1 MNNSRVKANTETNP
15 LTVVS
20 LFAGI
25 GGIDQGF
32 RDAGFTIVAANEF
45 DESASKSYVANRP
58 VDESQESLIFG
69 DITDSR
75 IISGAKILS
84 LSNLKKGELS
94 VLAGGFPC
102 QPFSI
107 AGHKKGFD
115 DDRGNVFWDV
125 IRLARDLEPKVIF
138 LENVR
143 NLKSHD
149 SGNTFAT
156 IQAALEGKIS
166 KPGQPSMKLLKSKSY
181 RVETRILN
189 SVNFGIPQNR
199 ERIYIIAIR
208 KDIAGEISLPEEN
221 AKIAS
226 KLESLEKFIDFDSTV
241 IEEKYY
247 IDRFPF
253 SEVAKKSITEV
264 GSIYQW
270 RRQYVRKNQSGVCP
284 TLTAN
289 MGMGGH
295 NVPLILTR
303 TNRIRKLTPD
313 ECLKLMG
320 FREFKRPE
328 GMPDHAIY
336 KQAGN
341 SVVVPVIRHLASQ
354 INSMLRGSN

>member
-1 MNNSRVKANTETNP
+1 VPTSIRKSLEHP
-15 LTVVS
+15 RLTLVS

-32 RDAGFTIVAANEF
+32 RDAGFEVVAANEF
-45 DESASKSYVANRP
+45 DENAAKSYRANQP
-58 VDESQESLIFG
+58 DSEAKESLLVE
-69 DITDSR
+69 DITNAR
-75 IISGAKILS
+75 KVSGSKILAS
-84 LSNLKKGELS
+84 SKLEKGELS

-107 AGHKKGFD
+107 AGHKRGFE
-115 DDRGNVFWDV
+115 DDRGNVFWDI
-125 IRLARDLEPKVIF
+125 IRLARDLQPKVIF

-149 SGNTFAT
+149 SGNTFET
-156 IQAALEGKIS
+156 IKAALEGKRS
-166 KPGQPSMKLLKSKSY
+166 KPGSPSIKLSGKNTY

-189 SVNFGIPQNR
+189 SVNFGVPQNR

-208 KDIAGEISLPEEN
+208 KDILGNVHLPSENQKIVPEIEPLEN
-221 AKIAS
+221 Y
-226 KLESLEKFIDFDSTV
+226 IDFDSKN
-241 IEEKYY
+241 IDQKYF
-247 IDRFPF
+247 IDRYPF
-253 SEVAKKSITEV
+253 HEIAKKSITEV

-270 RRQYVRKNQSGVCP
+270 RRHYVRKNQSGVCP

-303 TNRIRKLTPD
+303 ANRIRKLTPD

-320 FREFKRPE
+320 FRNFIRPE
-328 GMPDHAIY
+328 AMPDHAVY

-341 SVVVPVIRHLASQ
+341 SVVVPVIRHLAET
-354 INSMLRGSN
+354 IKKILED